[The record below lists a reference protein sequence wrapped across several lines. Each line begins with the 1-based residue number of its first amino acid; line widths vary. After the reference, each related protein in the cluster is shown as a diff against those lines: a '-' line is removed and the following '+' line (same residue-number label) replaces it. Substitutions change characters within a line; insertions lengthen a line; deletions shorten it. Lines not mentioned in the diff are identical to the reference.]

1 MENILLSCKMFN
13 NSKRKQT
20 ILAAMNS
27 NPELVKQLSSYV
39 TDDRFVPVSDKDI
52 KPNEGDS
59 NNQDVSIREGQ
70 GSGGSNLPSGGLSNP
85 GGDLPGMTIT
95 DDSGDSEQ
103 TENNGGSTPNTSETD
118 SQDSSTEST
127 TPGEGAVEQSTIV
140 STTTFEHSSEQAD
153 IIKGTLNSRED
164 TCGVLR
170 VRVKKD
176 PCELWIYYE
185 DKVNLNNIMPIV
197 IDVLNS
203 TAYTYLEFSRLAR
216 SDNAIVFDITSNS
229 ESMKPLEVETDA

>member
-1 MENILLSCKMFN
+1 MENVLLSCKIYK
-13 NSKRKQT
+13 NSKRKDS

-39 TDDRFVPVSDKDI
+39 TDDRFVPVTKKESDD
-52 KPNEGDS
+52 
-59 NNQDVSIREGQ
+59 NNLSTSVPDVNIRDGQ
-70 GSGGSNLPSGGLSNP
+70 GSSGSNLPSGGLSST
-85 GGDLPGMTIT
+85 GGDLPGMNVTEELPE
-95 DDSGDSEQ
+95 SSASES
-103 TENNGGSTPNTSETD
+103 EATPESESTSEAVE
-118 SQDSSTEST
+118 SVPTEETS
-127 TPGEGAVEQSTIV
+127 EGVEQSTSIM

-164 TCGVLR
+164 TAGVLR

-185 DKVNLNNIMPIV
+185 DKVNLNNTMPAV
-197 IDVLNS
+197 IEVLNG

-216 SDNAIVFDITSNS
+216 SDNAIVFDITANP
-229 ESMKPLEVETDA
+229 ESMKPLEVEEDA